1 MMETQESVF
10 SGFFLALECS
20 LIQIDFSG
28 NKERYT
34 TGAEN
39 RRGLGPGPGRVWVW
53 ATLGFS

>member
-28 NKERYT
+28 NKERYA

-39 RRGLGPGPGRVWVW
+39 RRWLRG
-53 ATLGFS
+53 GFW

>member
-1 MMETQESVF
+1 MTRLNGEE
-10 SGFFLALECS
+10 
-20 LIQIDFSG
+20 DP
-28 NKERYT
+28 EREFAPEGRVMAPAGWHL